1 MQQVYFG
8 TIFTATII
16 FFLIGLLLFLQ
27 RKKGERS
34 RTILAGMTFLSVFNY
49 IGLIIYFHKD
59 PNYNSE
65 SILDMPFLLTGIF
78 VITIYLIYPIEVISP
93 GWLNWKRLLKMY
105 IPAMGLLLF
114 YRLTL
119 WLGVEYTQY
128 QTLEMMIYDIFSF
141 QVIFRIVLALLLF
154 TPAALLYYI
163 PYTRQ
168 YSNTDY
174 KWIRGYNSA
183 VIINMAAYLMVNVYD
198 TFFSC
203 SLYVAVSV
211 SCSLYIAYNELYVR
225 LIGTPSTGVP
235 STTNKK
241 QIDPPKNRE
250 YRARVKPNLGIAN
263 NTDSTKIS
271 LFYKLE
277 DHINTTQAWCDPD
290 LSTIKLAKTLQTTRT
305 LLRETIMERGYSS
318 FNSYLNEKRIEAFI
332 RTIDQQGR
340 GFGYLQTFFD
350 VGFRS
355 KSAALRNFKEFT
367 GKTLS
372 DYFQKEHKVGS

>member
-174 KWIRGYNSA
+174 K
-183 VIINMAAYLMVNVYD
+183 
-198 TFFSC
+198 
-203 SLYVAVSV
+203 
-211 SCSLYIAYNELYVR
+211 
-225 LIGTPSTGVP
+225 
-235 STTNKK
+235 
-241 QIDPPKNRE
+241 
-250 YRARVKPNLGIAN
+250 
-263 NTDSTKIS
+263 
-271 LFYKLE
+271 
-277 DHINTTQAWCDPD
+277 
-290 LSTIKLAKTLQTTRT
+290 
-305 LLRETIMERGYSS
+305 
-318 FNSYLNEKRIEAFI
+318 
-332 RTIDQQGR
+332 
-340 GFGYLQTFFD
+340 
-350 VGFRS
+350 
-355 KSAALRNFKEFT
+355 
-367 GKTLS
+367 
-372 DYFQKEHKVGS
+372 